1 MPLNTAR
8 LRGTVCALP
17 VLLMLNAAAPAQ
29 TRASD
34 PGQTNAAQPPA
45 MPAPIQDPPTAEAPA
60 IQIDGPASQG
70 SLNLGRVPK
79 GWHVTVD
86 GVPARV
92 DDSGRFVF
100 GIGRDA
106 TTADLVARAP
116 HGATLER
123 RVTVAARDWA
133 IERIDGLPPPKVTP
147 DPELQDR
154 LRHERELILNARSA
168 SDDGIIGFEIATRG
182 FRLPVEGRISGVFG
196 SQRVLNGA
204 PRSPHR
210 GLDLAAP
217 EGTPVLA
224 PAGGRVVLVMPDL
237 WYTGGTIMIDHGQ
250 GVTSIFAHLSETL
263 IAPGQLVKAG
273 DAIGRVGMTGRATGP
288 HLHWGVFWKEVA
300 VDPAP
305 LVPALQGRIDPMKP
319 RPEPRPQ
326 TEPKPQPSAAARPQ
340 TD

>member
-79 GWHVTVD
+79 GWQVAVD

-106 TTADLVARAP
+106 ATADLVARAP

-133 IERIDGLPPPKVTP
+133 IERIDGL
-147 DPELQDR
+147 
-154 LRHERELILNARSA
+154 
-168 SDDGIIGFEIATRG
+168 
-182 FRLPVEGRISGVFG
+182 
-196 SQRVLNGA
+196 
-204 PRSPHR
+204 
-210 GLDLAAP
+210 
-217 EGTPVLA
+217 
-224 PAGGRVVLVMPDL
+224 
-237 WYTGGTIMIDHGQ
+237 
-250 GVTSIFAHLSETL
+250 
-263 IAPGQLVKAG
+263 
-273 DAIGRVGMTGRATGP
+273 
-288 HLHWGVFWKEVA
+288 
-300 VDPAP
+300 
-305 LVPALQGRIDPMKP
+305 
-319 RPEPRPQ
+319 
-326 TEPKPQPSAAARPQ
+326 AAA
-340 TD
+340 DG

>member
-1 MPLNTAR
+1 M
-8 LRGTVCALP
+8 
-17 VLLMLNAAAPAQ
+17 
-29 TRASD
+29 
-34 PGQTNAAQPPA
+34 
-45 MPAPIQDPPTAEAPA
+45 
-60 IQIDGPASQG
+60 
-70 SLNLGRVPK
+70 
-79 GWHVTVD
+79 
-86 GVPARV
+86 
-92 DDSGRFVF
+92 
-100 GIGRDA
+100 
-106 TTADLVARAP
+106 
-116 HGATLER
+116 
-123 RVTVAARDWA
+123 
-133 IERIDGLPPPKVTP
+133 
-147 DPELQDR
+147 
-154 LRHERELILNARSA
+154 
-168 SDDGIIGFEIATRG
+168 
-182 FRLPVEGRISGVFG
+182 FG
-196 SQRVLNGA
+196 SQRVLNGT

-319 RPEPRPQ
+319 RPEP
-326 TEPKPQPSAAARPQ
+326 KPDPSAAVKPQ
-340 TD
+340 TDQG